1 MVIPSGTG
9 FIITWGRGPAVWYQ
23 EDENMWYIATM
34 SSGSSGVNIKRS
46 SDGVSWSQVTEDIGY
61 SITSPVAGN
70 MFSRLD
76 VGLVLTN

>member
-1 MVIPSGTG
+1 
-9 FIITWGRGPAVWYQ
+9 
-23 EDENMWYIATM
+23 MWYIATM